1 MKHIKK
7 IMTWYLFAMSW
18 VCFFLLLFRYLPEKK
33 LFDLI
38 YPSIKEM
45 DPNTWDNTHM
55 TVIFIAALLL
65 NGIFIL
71 SVSMIMERCKN

>member
-7 IMTWYLFAMSW
+7 IITWYLFAMSW
-18 VCFFLLLFRYLPEKK
+18 VCFFLLLFRYLPENK

>member
-7 IMTWYLFAMSW
+7 IITWYLFAMSW
-18 VCFFLLLFRYLPEKK
+18 VCFFLLLFRCLPEKK

>member
-7 IMTWYLFAMSW
+7 IITWYLFAMSW

-33 LFDLI
+33 LFNLI

>member
-7 IMTWYLFAMSW
+7 IITWYLFAMSW
-18 VCFFLLLFRYLPEKK
+18 GCFFLLLFRYLPEKK

>member
-1 MKHIKK
+1 MKHIQK
-7 IMTWYLFAMSW
+7 IITWYLFAMSW
-18 VCFFLLLFRYLPEKK
+18 VCFFLLFFRYLPENK

-38 YPSIKEM
+38 YPSVKEM

-65 NGIFIL
+65 NEIFIL